1 MAALNLR
8 YATVEAVVEETP
20 KLQVLAV
27 RVGES
32 SARAINYLELGE
44 RVEAGQQIAVNTTAV
59 DLSLGSGGCHFVIPA
74 RGKLE
79 KGWGHLMKLRYTPLQ
94 LRVNSAEE
102 QDSPWHHLFQQDGG
116 LEGIPVL
123 AAELHSMVA
132 PLALAIRHFD
142 ANARIAY
149 VVTDGGALPAAFSRS
164 TAILKKM
171 GVLSQVITAGH
182 AFGGDVETINV
193 FSGLQAAGR
202 VAKAGYVIAAM
213 GPGIAGTGTIYGFSG
228 IEQGT
233 VMQAALA
240 LGGQG
245 ILVPRIGFVDLRPRH
260 QGVSH
265 HSLTVLTRAY
275 IGPCW
280 LPLPILSRAKGKAI
294 WHQVRGLP
302 KRCRCCWLD
311 GNFIAKLAAAH
322 PRLFSSMGLG
332 YLENPEFFIAL
343 GAAARLAVSLRRSN
357 SLFGRIAIK

>member
-1 MAALNLR
+1 MAVINLKT
-8 YATVEAVVEETP
+8 ATVEAIEEETA
-20 KLQVLAV
+20 KVQVLTV

-44 RVEAGQQIAVNTTAV
+44 RVEPGQQIFVNTTAV
-59 DLSLGSGGCHFVIPA
+59 DLALGSGGFHFVIPA
-74 RGKLE
+74 GAKLN

-102 QDSPWHHLFQQDGG
+102 QDSPWHHLFQRDGG

-132 PLALAIRHFD
+132 PLALAIKHLVPA
-142 ANARIAY
+142 ANIVY

-182 AFGGDVETINV
+182 AFGGDIETINI

-202 VAKAGYVIAAM
+202 VAKADYVIAAM

-233 VMQAALA
+233 VLQAALA

-245 ILVPRIGFVDLRPRH
+245 ILVPRIGFVDPRSRH
-260 QGVSH
+260 TGISH

-280 LPLPILSRAKGKAI
+280 LPLPILSRAKSKII
-294 WHQVRGLP
+294 WNQVQGLP
-302 KRCRCCWLD
+302 KRCRCYWLD
-311 GNFIAKLAAAH
+311 GSFIARLAARH
-322 PRLFSSMGLG
+322 PRLFSSMGRG
-332 YLENPEFFIAL
+332 YRENPEFFLAL
-343 GAAARLAVSLRRSN
+343 GAAARMAVN
-357 SLFGRIAIK
+357 FQV